1 MLESIDIAVISQT
14 LPQIQSGIDKYIK
27 VINHLHL
34 CDVSKSMDYQKLYN
48 GYYRMRQRKQDYYQ
62 IYFEYLEANK
72 NKDINFV
79 DVLTY
84 INTATGRFEP
94 SFASKLLAT
103 IDTDSPVWDS
113 VVLKN
118 LSIIPPRSCQKDR
131 MYATVKTY
139 MTLLE
144 WYGNYFKTQNAV
156 DVLNLFNSIYPQFAQ
171 SVTAVKKVEFALW
184 SLIKK
189 DK

>member
-1 MLESIDIAVISQT
+1 MLESIDITVLGQT
-14 LPQIQSGIDKYIK
+14 LPQIESRIDKYIK

-34 CDVSKSMDYQKLYN
+34 CDVSKSREYQKLYN
-48 GYYRMRQRKQDYYQ
+48 GFYRMHKRTQEFYK
-62 IYFEYLEANK
+62 IYFDYLEVNK

-84 INTATGRFEP
+84 LNTTTGRFEP

-103 IDTDSPVWDS
+103 IDPDSPVWDS
-113 VVLKN
+113 VVLEK
-118 LSIIPPRSCQKDR
+118 LSIVPPRNYQKDR
-131 MYATVKTY
+131 MYATIKTY

-156 DVLNLFNSIYPQFAQ
+156 EVLNLFNSIYPQFSQ
-171 SVTAVKKVEFALW
+171 SITAIKKVELTLW
-184 SLIKK
+184 SMAKR
-189 DK
+189 